1 MNAIGI
7 IAEYNPLHNGHL
19 HHLNQIRHLE
29 KDALII
35 AVITTSFTQ
44 RGTPSLLDKY
54 TKTKLCLDYG
64 IDLVIE
70 LPFPFATQGAD
81 IFAKG
86 AIQILS
92 ALQVKKIYFGSE
104 SNDVEKLTTLAKIAL
119 EEEYQERVCAYLKM
133 GENYPTALNKAFLNQ
148 GFITTP
154 NDLLG
159 LSYIKEILKQK
170 KTIEPKTIQRTNA
183 FHETEITG
191 SISSATSI
199 RQAIIEKKDFKNTV
213 PEEVYKILKH
223 IENMEEKYYP
233 FLKYKILSSENLS
246 IYQTVDEGIEHR
258 IKKVITES
266 DCLETLIQKIKTKRY
281 TYNRLKRMCCHILC
295 DFTKERAKK
304 FNEVEYI
311 RILGFNS
318 KGQSYLNKIKK
329 QLSLPLI
336 TTLSKG
342 QSEMLEYEKQVFS
355 IYSSIFPYEKQIELN
370 HLEYSAFPLQKKE
383 E

>member
-170 KTIEPKTIQRTNA
+170 KTIEPKTIQRTKA
-183 FHETEITG
+183 FNETEITG
-191 SISSATSI
+191 SISSETSI
-199 RQAIIEKKDFKNTV
+199 RKSIIEKKDFKNTV

-258 IKKVITES
+258 IKKFITES
-266 DCLETLIQKIKTKRY
+266 DCLETLIQKIKT
-281 TYNRLKRMCCHILC
+281 
-295 DFTKERAKK
+295 
-304 FNEVEYI
+304 
-311 RILGFNS
+311 
-318 KGQSYLNKIKK
+318 
-329 QLSLPLI
+329 
-336 TTLSKG
+336 
-342 QSEMLEYEKQVFS
+342 
-355 IYSSIFPYEKQIELN
+355 
-370 HLEYSAFPLQKKE
+370 
-383 E
+383 